1 MSGLTNS
8 AGSTSGII
16 GMNDTTP
23 SVFMYMSA
31 PQTSWASSQA
41 HTKINLDTVLYN
53 NFGKFDSTNKRWIPM
68 VSGDYMAFL
77 VVAGHNVSNSIT
89 ATGQI
94 YKNGNGGTNIGWY
107 RVNGNFQGEQIT
119 YYAMGGTSMN
129 GSTDYFEAWCNFNGN
144 VSQINDGIASTHL
157 QILRVG

>member
-1 MSGLTNS
+1 MSGLINS
-8 AGSTSGII
+8 AGSKSGII
-16 GMNDTTP
+16 GMADPTP
-23 SVFMYMSA
+23 SVFMYMRA

-53 NFGKFDSTNKRWIPM
+53 NFGNFDSTNKRWIPM
-68 VSGDYMAFL
+68 VAGDYMAWL
-77 VVAGHNVSNSIT
+77 VVAGHNVPNT
-89 ATGQI
+89 VMGTGQI
-94 YKNGNGGTNIGWY
+94 YKNGTGGTQIAAY
-107 RVNGNFQGEQIT
+107 RHNGNFLSEQLT
-119 YYAMGGTSMN
+119 YYAYGGVAMN